1 MTHPLLKETRTIEQ
15 KAADYLTKGIGSW
28 TFIIFLILLF
38 SFWITA
44 NIIGF
49 FQKWDPFPFILLNL
63 VVGVLAAVQAPIILM
78 SQNRE
83 EHKDR
88 LRANYDYAVNK
99 KAEREIREIKQQLN
113 RIERRLFK
121 K

>member
-1 MTHPLLKETRTIEQ
+1 
-15 KAADYLTKGIGSW
+15 
-28 TFIIFLILLF
+28 
-38 SFWITA
+38 
-44 NIIGF
+44 
-49 FQKWDPFPFILLNL
+49 
-63 VVGVLAAVQAPIILM
+63 M

-99 KAEREIREIKQQLN
+99 KAEREIREIKQQLK